1 MSHLSTT
8 WRDRLLK
15 GVGALVLTFLWVPL
29 LVMVL
34 LSFGSNAYATFPM
47 GELTLKWYVA
57 AFADTEL
64 LISIFNTLVVASI
77 SATLATVLGLLG
89 AMALVRREL
98 PFEGG
103 FRIATI
109 VPMIIPGVVMGI
121 ALLVLFQTVASSL
134 LSLVTII
141 IAHALYV
148 MPFALLT
155 ISSQLY
161 SFDEEMEEAGR
172 DLGASR
178 LTVFRTVTI
187 PQLSAS
193 IAAGALLAFIRSF
206 SEFIR
211 AFFVSGGQTVFTIK
225 VWAMLNH
232 ELTPKINAISTVVMF
247 SLIGVLLLAF
257 AFGSES
263 MTEQLYG

>member
-1 MSHLSTT
+1 MSVLSSA
-8 WRDRLLK
+8 WRDRLLR
-15 GVGALVLTFLWVPL
+15 GVGVLVLAFLWFPL

-47 GELTLKWYVA
+47 GDATLQWYEA
-57 AFADTEL
+57 ALADTQL
-64 LISIFNTLVVASI
+64 LRSILNTLVVASV
-77 SATLATVLGLLG
+77 SAVLATALGLLG
-89 AMALVRREL
+89 AMALVRREF
-98 PFEGG
+98 PFKPG
-103 FRIATI
+103 FRILVI
-109 VPMIIPGVVMGI
+109 VPMIIPGVVLGI
-121 ALLVLFQTVASSL
+121 ALLVLFQTLASSL
-134 LSLVTII
+134 LSLATII

-161 SFDEEMEEAGR
+161 GFDEEMEEAGR

-178 LTVFRTVTI
+178 LEVLKTVTL
-187 PQLSAS
+187 PQLAPS
-193 IAAGALLAFIRSF
+193 IAAGGLLAFIRSF

-211 AFFVSGGQTVFTIK
+211 AYFVSGGETVFTIQ

-232 ELTPKINAISTVVMF
+232 ELTPKINAISTLVMF
-247 SLIGVLLLAF
+247 GLIGVLLLAYR
-257 AFGSES
+257 FGSET